1 MIPVTVYS
9 EMTPNPSTMKFV
21 ANKYLL
27 PTGASVEFENKVA
40 AKGYSPL
47 AEALFDFPF
56 VSKVFIAANFVTVAK
71 TDNVPW
77 DFITMELR
85 EFIREWISFGKE
97 VLIAM
102 PSQLQLDATQ
112 NDAHDTASNNSNV
125 VPTQFAASE
134 LDDAIIDLLDQ
145 YVRPA
150 VANDGG
156 AIDFLGFEEGKV
168 TVMLKGSCAGCPS
181 STATLKG
188 GIENLLKQ
196 HLPEVKEVV
205 AFNA

>member
-1 MIPVTVYS
+1 MKVPVTVYS

-27 PTGASVEFENKVA
+27 ATGDSAEFTSSAE

-47 AEALFDFPF
+47 AEELFRLPF
-56 VSKVFIAANFVTVAK
+56 VNGVFIASNFVTITK
-71 TDNVPW
+71 TDNLSW

-85 EFIREWISFGKE
+85 EFIKNWIADGKD
-97 VLIAM
+97 VLVQM
-102 PSQLQLDATQ
+102 PSKSVEIAKE
-112 NDAHDTASNNSNV
+112 NGTASKIFL
-125 VPTQFAASE
+125 PSE
-134 LDDAIIDLLDQ
+134 LDDAIRHLLDEF
-145 YVRPA
+145 VAPA

-156 AIDFLGFEEGKV
+156 AIEFRGYEEGTV
-168 TVMLKGSCAGCPS
+168 TVLLRGSCAGCPS

-196 HLPEVKEVV
+196 HLPEVKEVI
-205 AFNA
+205 AENE

>member
-1 MIPVTVYS
+1 
-9 EMTPNPSTMKFV
+9 MTPNPSTMKFV

-27 PTGASVEFENKVA
+27 PTGASVEFENKAA

-56 VSKVFIAANFVTVAK
+56 VSKVFIAVNFITVAK

-85 EFIREWISFGKE
+85 EFIREWISFEKE

-102 PSQLQLDATQ
+102 PSQIQHDEQPADSTESAPDGQATAKKA
-112 NDAHDTASNNSNV
+112 N
-125 VPTQFAASE
+125 FAASP

-156 AIDFLGFEEGKV
+156 AIDFLGFEDGKV

-196 HLPEVKEVV
+196 HLPEVNEVV